1 MSETKIVEFGSGKVG
16 VMRTVEQG
24 ENFDSGMAFIH
35 QDEHPIGEVVLGRI
49 GKSTDEVG
57 CFLRFHFSNSEAVQ
71 ILIDDLIVIRDS
83 IEAVEHGGKR
93 KGAGRK
99 PAPEKSFLK
108 KFRASEAERIEFMS
122 LLANDARE
130 DFLNETIF

>member
-24 ENFDSGMAFIH
+24 ENFDSGVAFIH
-35 QDEHPIGEVVLGRI
+35 QDEHPIGEVVPGRI

-83 IEAVEHGGKR
+83 IEAVEHGVHPTGLCACPIFKPSAFSESLICRNCGKPPR
-93 KGAGRK
+93 G
-99 PAPEKSFLK
+99 
-108 KFRASEAERIEFMS
+108 
-122 LLANDARE
+122 
-130 DFLNETIF
+130 